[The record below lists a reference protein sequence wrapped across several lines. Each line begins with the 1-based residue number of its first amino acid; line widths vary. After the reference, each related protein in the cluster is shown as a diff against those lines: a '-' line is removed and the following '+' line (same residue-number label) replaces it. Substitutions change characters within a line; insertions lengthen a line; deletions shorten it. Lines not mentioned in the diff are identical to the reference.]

1 MTNYNVQL
9 RQVGAQ
15 AALPNKERNLN
26 NAPDRENNYNS
37 TRSNINNAPDQENN
51 YNSTTRHMISRAQR
65 LGRQLGR

>member
-1 MTNYNVQL
+1 MASYNVQL

-37 TRSNINNAPDQENN
+37 TRSNMNNAPDQEYN
-51 YNSTTRHMISRAQR
+51 YSFTTRHMISRARRAQSSA
-65 LGRQLGR
+65 